1 MPDCW
6 NSSNLASI
14 FFPTT
19 LCRRQKDQVGISNRV
34 WISEQKSWWKIDVYM
49 VENCRLYG
57 GKLSYIWW
65 KIVAYMVEN
74 CRLYTACIVVVH
86 VHSARIIARATIVT
100 AVTLRRRFD
109 FSDISDIM
117 SAGHCNSY
125 YALFVSCVLELL
137 FCN

>member
-1 MPDCW
+1 M
-6 NSSNLASI
+6 SNTFSNTI

-19 LCRRQKDQVGISNRV
+19 FCRRQKDQVGISNRV

-86 VHSARIIARATIVT
+86 VHSARIIARATIATLRTT
-100 AVTLRRRFD
+100 ARRQGVYISVTLATLSRRSIINRILCIFANCVKIT
-109 FSDISDIM
+109 FS
-117 SAGHCNSY
+117 
-125 YALFVSCVLELL
+125 
-137 FCN
+137 